1 MLGAIFG
8 AFFPS
13 FYIVIFVFVSLFL
26 MTIRTYFK
34 ARDIYHK
41 HKEQQRK
48 TNFGYQDVENLKKE
62 NDEELQGNKFFKIIL
77 KLNYRTTI
85 IFL

>member
-1 MLGAIFG
+1 MVGAISG

-26 MTIRTYFK
+26 MTVRTYFK
-34 ARDIYHK
+34 AKDIYYAAE
-41 HKEQQRK
+41 HKERK
-48 TNFGYQDVENLKKE
+48 TNFGFEEIVSDKVDVES
-62 NDEELQGNKFFKIIL
+62 NKSNGIL
-77 KLNYRTTI
+77 N